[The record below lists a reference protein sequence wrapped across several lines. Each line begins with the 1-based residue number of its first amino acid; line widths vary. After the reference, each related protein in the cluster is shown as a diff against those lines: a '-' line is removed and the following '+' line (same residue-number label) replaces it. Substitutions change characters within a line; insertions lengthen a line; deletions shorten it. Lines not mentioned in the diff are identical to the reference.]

1 LIVEGSKLDK
11 KTYYKYLF
19 IIGAIF
25 NWIMGFSFIFL
36 SIFDPAIFEEFGTS
50 YPPTLFFLHSLLV
63 LIITF
68 GIGYFIV
75 GMDINKDQGCVI
87 LGIVSKM
94 LFFMMCVIYFLIG
107 DLLMIIAILG
117 SLDFIFACLFIEFL
131 INFKKQ

>member
-1 LIVEGSKLDK
+1 MDK

-25 NWIMGFSFIFL
+25 NWILGVRFIL
-36 SIFDPAIFEEFGTS
+36 TSILYPAIFEEFGTS

-75 GMDINKDQGCVI
+75 GMDITKNHGCVI
-87 LGIVSKM
+87 LGIVSKL
-94 LFFMMCVIYFLIG
+94 LFFMMCVIYFLLG
-107 DLLMIIAILG
+107 DIYVIIVILG

-131 INFKKQ
+131 VNYKKI

>member
-1 LIVEGSKLDK
+1 MNK

-25 NWIMGFSFIFL
+25 NWFMGVRFIL
-36 SIFDPAIFEEFGTS
+36 TSILYPEIFEEFGTS

-75 GMDINKDQGCVI
+75 GMAITKNHGCVI

>member
-1 LIVEGSKLDK
+1 MIK

-25 NWIMGFSFIFL
+25 NWFMGISFIL
-36 SIFDPAIFEEFGTS
+36 TSILHPAIFEEFGTS

-75 GMDINKDQGCVI
+75 GLDISKNQGCVI

-94 LFFMMCVIYFLIG
+94 LFFMMCVIYFLLG
-107 DLLMIIAILG
+107 DLLVIIVILG
-117 SLDFIFACLFIEFL
+117 SMDFIFACLFIEFL
-131 INFKKQ
+131 INSKKL